1 MEGLGV
7 IDRQFWKGKRVLV
20 TGHTGF
26 KGAWLALWLEKLG
39 AVVTGFSVG
48 IPTEPSL
55 HKALGEEGTISDL
68 RGDIRDAEALSK
80 ALAESKPEI
89 VFHLAAQ
96 SLVRL
101 SYQDPLGTLATNVMG
116 TANVLESVRKSPSVC
131 AVINVTSDKCY
142 DNREQHHAYREGDP
156 LGGRDPYSCSKGCA
170 ELVTT
175 AYRLSFFSTDE
186 VGIASVRA
194 GNVIGGGDWSADRLV
209 SDCMRAF
216 SAGKEVVIR
225 NPGSVRPWQHV
236 LEALRGYLLLCQRL
250 CAEPARFSGA
260 FNFGPNIED
269 SRPVSFVV
277 DQLCRGW
284 GSGASFRIEKSE
296 GLHEASLLQLDS
308 SHAQTALG
316 WRPLLELPEALA
328 WTANW
333 YKSFYNGESMRA
345 RSLES
350 LDRMERMEKGI
361 P

>member
-7 IDRQFWKGKRVLV
+7 VDRQFWKGKRVLV

-39 AVVTGFSVG
+39 ASVTGFSIG

-55 HKALGEEGTISDL
+55 FGALGQGGRVADL
-68 RGDIRDAEALSK
+68 RGDIRDGEALCA
-80 ALAESKPEI
+80 ALEASKPEI

-101 SYQDPLGTLATNVMG
+101 SYQDPLGTLSTNIMG
-116 TANVLESVRKSPSVC
+116 TANVLEAVRRSSSVR
-131 AVINVTSDKCY
+131 AVISVTSDKCY

-170 ELVTT
+170 ELVTA
-175 AYRLSFFSTDE
+175 AYRLSFFSADK

-209 SDCMRAF
+209 PDCMRAF
-216 SAGKEVVIR
+216 AAGNEVIIR
-225 NPGSVRPWQHV
+225 SPASVRPWQHV
-236 LEALRGYLLLCQRL
+236 LEALRGYLLLGQRL
-250 CAEPARFSGA
+250 WSEPARFSGP
-260 FNFGPNIED
+260 FNFGPSIED

-277 DQLCRGW
+277 EQLCRGW
-284 GSGASFRIEKSE
+284 GAGASFRIERSE

-308 SHAQTALG
+308 SHAQSALG
-316 WRPLLELPEALA
+316 WRPLLALPEALA

-333 YKSFYNGESMRA
+333 YKSFYSGESMRA

-350 LDRMERMEKGI
+350 LDRLENMEKGAS
-361 P
+361 